1 MEVGTRVANF
11 ARAQTCCRN
20 PSLRNAYYIYFN
32 EIKWIYNY
40 ESSSNSIFPLMGAS
54 RFIAQSISY
63 EVRFIS
69 IIFRVIILS
78 ESYSLID
85 LKI

>member
-1 MEVGTRVANF
+1 VLQISLAHKPVVAIRVYAMLIIF
-11 ARAQTCCRN
+11 ILMR
-20 PSLRNAYYIYFN
+20 SSGFI
-32 EIKWIYNY
+32 IMIIG
-40 ESSSNSIFPLMGAS
+40 SSSNSIFPLMGAS